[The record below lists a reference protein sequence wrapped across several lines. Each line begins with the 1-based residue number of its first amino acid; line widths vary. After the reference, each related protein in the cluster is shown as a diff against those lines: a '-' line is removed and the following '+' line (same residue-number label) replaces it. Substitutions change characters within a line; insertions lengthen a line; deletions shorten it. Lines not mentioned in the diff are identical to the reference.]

1 MLCKYFLTSFKRL
14 EAGLSNHESL
24 SWLLCEGWQWNGVR
38 LLCEGWQWNGVS
50 VGMTAVHF
58 GVECLV
64 CVHGDNHKKNTR

>member
-1 MLCKYFLTSFKRL
+1 MLCKYFPTSLKRL

-24 SWLLCEGWQWNGVR
+24 SWLF
-38 LLCEGWQWNGVS
+38 CEGWQWNGVS

-58 GVECLV
+58 GVECLM